1 MLGSCFLLN
10 VWQRHITSGVIANFL
25 NIPVHKVLTMAKEQN
40 FLFID
45 AGLKFSRFVK
55 NKRGIV
61 LYNKENLIRCIFE
74 NANGILNHNL

>member
-1 MLGSCFLLN
+1 
-10 VWQRHITSGVIANFL
+10 
-25 NIPVHKVLTMAKEQN
+25 MAKEQN
-40 FLFID
+40 FVFID